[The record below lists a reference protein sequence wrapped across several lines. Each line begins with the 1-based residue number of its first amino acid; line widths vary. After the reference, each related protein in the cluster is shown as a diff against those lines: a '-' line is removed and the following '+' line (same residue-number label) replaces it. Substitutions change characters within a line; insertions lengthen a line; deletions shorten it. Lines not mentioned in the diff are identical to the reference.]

1 LSSGRR
7 GELWWGADWLLVLVM
22 VVVVVLLLL
31 LPPPWPPPPPP
42 PPLLR
47 LLLLWLLLLLLLAG
61 VADEFSWAQL
71 MNSRRARRRASPNS
85 SSCSRLAS
93 LTFFFLPAFLPR
105 LSDDGGA
112 PRCAV
117 LAGGSTPVARVASR
131 FDTTVRRASR
141 SPSAERPS

>member
-22 VVVVVLLLL
+22 VVVVLLLL
-31 LPPPWPPPPPP
+31 LPPPWPPP

-61 VADEFSWAQL
+61 VAGELSWAQL
-71 MNSRRARRRASPNS
+71 MNSRRARRRASPLQLFS
-85 SSCSRLAS
+85 VGLS
-93 LTFFFLPAFLPR
+93 LTFLFLPAFLPR
-105 LSDDGGA
+105 LSDDGCA

>member
-31 LPPPWPPPPPP
+31 LLPPPWPPPPPP

-47 LLLLWLLLLLLLAG
+47 LLLLWLLLLLLAG

-71 MNSRRARRRASPNS
+71 MNSRRALL
-85 SSCSRLAS
+85 RLAS
-93 LTFFFLPAFLPR
+93 PTSRLQLPVVLGWPLSHLFLPAFLPR
-105 LSDDGGA
+105 LA
-112 PRCAV
+112 MN
-117 LAGGSTPVARVASR
+117 
-131 FDTTVRRASR
+131 RR
-141 SPSAERPS
+141 